1 MPSPRDHGHQTRPV
15 KHFPRSI
22 RWFLLIALAG
32 ASLQCNEDKLILPPE
47 GTPTDIE
54 LISGDHQTAVV
65 GTPLADSLIVRL
77 TDSKDR
83 PVADTLVTFK
93 LVGSNAGTDF
103 IPDTARTDTDGRAR
117 AKWVLGQTVGDQEVQ
132 AVLVAGTL
140 KVTFQATATAGPAT
154 TLTAVRGD
162 QQTGQVGTA
171 LADSLVVKVTDQFGN
186 PVSGFSVSW
195 SAHGGGTV
203 SAATVNTGANG
214 QAAVQRVLGN
224 TAGPQSAEA
233 DAAGLNGS
241 PLVFTHTAGA
251 GSATTMVK
259 DPVTDG
265 QFGVAG
271 LELTDSIVVI
281 VKDANGN
288 GVAGRSVLWTIAT
301 GGGTVN
307 PTTSTT
313 DTDGKA
319 FTRWTLGP
327 TAGTNTVNAASAN
340 LTPVTFTATATA
352 AQPSKIVAVSTV
364 TQSGAAGS
372 PVGAPPSV
380 KVTDANGNP
389 VQGETVTFTVT
400 AGGGTVSDGTA
411 SGTTTT
417 VATNSSGIATLS
429 DWTLGPTVGGNSVA
443 ASALDVS
450 NNPLT
455 GSPVFFNAT
464 GQAGAASKLAMSIQP
479 STSAQ
484 SGVVLAVQP
493 VIQLQDAL
501 GNPVA
506 QSGKQVTVSVTGGG
520 ATLAGTLTVS
530 TNANG
535 TATFSGLALSGP
547 VGSYTLTFTASG
559 LTSAVSGS
567 ILLSA
572 GAAARLIVATQP
584 SSSAQSGVPFA
595 QQPVIQVADVA
606 GNPVSSNGVSVT
618 AAIATGGGTLTGIA
632 TKTTNAQGLATFTD
646 LAISGTVGPRV
657 LNFSA
662 AGLSNA
668 SANVALTAGGAAT
681 LAIQAGDNQ
690 TATAGSQ
697 VAVDPA
703 VLVTD
708 GGGNPVA
715 GVAVTFA
722 VATGGGSI
730 GGANAVTDASGIAE
744 VGGWT
749 LGPITGPN
757 TLTATSAGLS
767 GSPVTFHATGTAG
780 SAGKLAIKTQPS
792 STAQSGARFAQ
803 QPAIQL
809 QDQNGNNL
817 QLNGVAISADV
828 SAGTLNGNTTVATVN
843 GVATFTNLSIT
854 GTIGNYT
861 LTFSGASLTGVTSN
875 SISLSAGAPAQLVVT
890 TQPSTQVQSGIAFP
904 QQPVVQIQ
912 DAAGNPASV
921 AKTILATL
929 RSGGGTLGGTT
940 SINTGGGSSVTF
952 TNLAVSGLVGPRTLL
967 FASGGLTSDTS
978 STFTVIAGNA
988 AQIAAA
994 SAVSQS
1000 APVGAPVT
1008 SAPSVVVKDGAGNPV
1023 AGVTVTFA
1031 ITQGGGSLNGA
1042 TQTTNASG
1050 VATVTDWT
1058 LGPLAGTNTVT
1069 ATATG
1074 SGISGNPVSF
1084 NATGTASG
1092 ATHLSITTQPS
1103 STAQSG
1109 AVFAAQPV
1117 IQLRDANGNAV
1128 SQAGVSVTVTASGG
1142 TLGGTASAT
1151 TNASGVATFSGLS
1164 ISGLVGSYTLTF
1176 QSTGLASV
1184 TSGNIALSAGA
1195 AATIATSA
1203 GDAQSAPVGMAVPID
1218 PAVLVTD
1225 GAGNPVAGRS
1235 VTFAVAT
1242 GGGSIT
1248 GGNAT
1253 TNASGIATVGS
1264 WTLGATAGPNTLTA
1278 TSAGL
1283 GGSPLTFTAT
1293 GTTGS
1298 ATQLAITTQPSATA
1312 QSGIDIAT
1320 QPVVRLRDGNGNN
1333 VSQANVD
1340 ITATV
1345 STGGTL
1351 AGTLTVPTNASGV
1364 ASFTDLAISGVVG
1377 NYTLSFDATGL
1388 TGATSST
1395 IALTAGTAAKL
1406 GVNRQ
1411 PSGTAQ
1417 SGVAIVVQ
1425 PRIQI
1430 QDAAGNSVSQAG
1442 TTITASFASGTGT
1455 LTNETATTSGA
1466 GLATFAGLAITGT
1479 VGSYTLQYDAGG
1491 LTGVSSNPIT
1501 LNPGPANH
1509 VTITVQPPPTASSGV
1524 ALSTQPVVQL
1534 RDGAGN
1540 AVSQGGTSITASIA
1554 SGTGGSLGNTVAT
1567 TDATGEATFSGLTLS
1582 GPAGNFT
1589 LRFGGTGLT
1598 AAVSNT
1604 IALGAGS
1611 GSVLFIQTQPGATA
1625 QNGVD
1630 FAQQPVIQLRDA
1642 SNNPV
1647 NQPGVV
1653 VSASILSGGGT
1664 LNGTTTATTNASGV
1678 ASFNDLAITGVVGSR
1693 TLIFSASGFVSATS
1707 SAINLTAGAA
1717 TQLGLTTQP
1726 SSSVQSGV
1734 VFPTQPVVQLK
1745 DQSGNNVSQSNVSVD
1760 VAIATG
1766 GGTLDGTFPINTD
1779 ASGQAAFTDLAITG
1793 TPGAHTLTFSSSGL
1807 SSVTSGSMSVTSGLP
1822 NHLSITTQP
1831 SATVQNSVAFPQQPA
1846 IQLRDGAGNPVSQNG
1861 VQVTASIAS
1870 GGGTIGGTATVNTN
1884 ASGLATFGNLK
1895 ITGTAGNRTL
1905 QFTSGTLTSVASGTI
1920 DIVAGAA
1927 ATIDVSA
1934 GDGQS
1939 ADAGTPVAVPPRV
1952 VVADV
1957 SGNPVSGVNVTFAV
1971 ATGGGSAVPTA
1982 PVATDVNGLAAVTS
1996 WTLGNN
2002 PGPNTLK
2009 ATSGG
2014 LSGSPVT
2021 FTATG
2026 VTGAPA
2032 QLTITTQPSSAAQN
2046 AIAFPRQPV
2055 LQLQDAAGNPVS
2067 QNGVQVTASIASG
2080 GGSLGGSTLTVN
2092 TDFNGVA
2099 TFPDLEIT
2107 GTVGNHTLNFASSG
2121 LTGATSST
2129 ISLVAGDPVS
2139 IVAQAG
2145 DNQSATVDQDVTT
2158 PPTVLV
2164 TDLSGNPVKDVTV
2177 DFAVESGGGSIAGQ
2191 HPKTDPN
2198 GLAGVSRW
2206 TLGTTSG
2213 TNTLSAT
2220 SGGLTG
2226 SPVIFTATG
2235 TPDVADAAQ
2244 STASVPNGTILVQT
2258 VITIQA
2264 RDQFGNALT
2273 SGGSDVE
2280 VTVTGTNS
2288 ANATVTDE
2296 GDGTYSATYLPVL
2309 PGADTITITLDGA
2322 QISGSP
2328 FTSNVGP

>member
-1 MPSPRDHGHQTRPV
+1 M
-15 KHFPRSI
+15 
-22 RWFLLIALAG
+22 
-32 ASLQCNEDKLILPPE
+32 
-47 GTPTDIE
+47 
-54 LISGDHQTAVV
+54 
-65 GTPLADSLIVRL
+65 
-77 TDSKDR
+77 
-83 PVADTLVTFK
+83 
-93 LVGSNAGTDF
+93 
-103 IPDTARTDTDGRAR
+103 
-117 AKWVLGQTVGDQEVQ
+117 
-132 AVLVAGTL
+132 
-140 KVTFQATATAGPAT
+140 
-154 TLTAVRGD
+154 
-162 QQTGQVGTA
+162 
-171 LADSLVVKVTDQFGN
+171 
-186 PVSGFSVSW
+186 
-195 SAHGGGTV
+195 
-203 SAATVNTGANG
+203 NTGANG

-233 DAAGLNGS
+233 AAAGLNGS
-241 PLVFTHTAGA
+241 PLVFTHTASA

-259 DPVTDG
+259 DPITDG
-265 QFGVAG
+265 QFGLVG
-271 LELTDSIVVI
+271 TELTDSIVVI

-288 GVAGRSVLWTIAT
+288 GVAGRSVLWTVGT
-301 GGGTVN
+301 GGGTVS

-340 LTPVTFTATATA
+340 LTPVTFTATANA
-352 AQPSKIVAVSTV
+352 SQPSKIVAVSTV
-364 TQSGAAGS
+364 TQSGTAGS

-411 SGTTTT
+411 SGTVTTI
-417 VATNSSGIATLS
+417 ATNSSGLATLS
-429 DWTLGPTVGGNSVA
+429 DWTLGPTAGNNSVA

-520 ATLAGTLTVS
+520 ATLAGNVTVS
-530 TNANG
+530 TNASG

-584 SSSAQSGVPFA
+584 SSSAQSGVPFV
-595 QQPVIQVADVA
+595 QQPAIQVADVA

-646 LAISGTVGPRV
+646 LAISGTAGPRV
-657 LNFSA
+657 LDFSA
-662 AGLSNA
+662 VGLTKV
-668 SANVALTAGGAAT
+668 SANVALTGGAAAT

-749 LGPITGPN
+749 LGSIAGPN

-792 STAQSGARFAQ
+792 STAQSGARIAQ

-817 QLNGVAISADV
+817 QTDGVAISADV

-854 GTIGNYT
+854 GTVGTYT
-861 LTFSGASLTGVTSN
+861 LTFSGNNLTGVTSSN
-875 SISLSAGAPAQLVVT
+875 IALSAGAATQLVVT
-890 TQPSTQVQSGIAFP
+890 TQPSDPVRSGIAFP

-952 TNLAVSGLVGPRTLL
+952 INLAVSGLVGPRTLL

-978 STFTVIAGNA
+978 STFTVLAGNA
-988 AQIAAA
+988 AQITAA
-994 SAVSQS
+994 SPVTQS
-1000 APVGAPVT
+1000 APVGTSVT

-1031 ITQGGGSLNGA
+1031 ITQGGGSLNGP

-1050 VATVTDWT
+1050 IATVSDWT

-1092 ATHLSITTQPS
+1092 ATQLSITTQPS

-1109 AVFAAQPV
+1109 AIFAAQPV

-1164 ISGLVGSYTLTF
+1164 ISGLVGGYTLTF
-1176 QSTGLASV
+1176 HSTGLTSV

-1203 GDAQSAPVGMAVPID
+1203 GDAQSAPVGTAVPID

-1225 GAGNPVAGRS
+1225 AAGNPVAGRS

-1283 GGSPLTFTAT
+1283 SGSPLTFTAT

-1345 STGGTL
+1345 STGGTIT
-1351 AGTLTVPTNASGV
+1351 GTLTVSTNASGI

-1388 TGATSST
+1388 TGATSTT

-1442 TTITASFASGTGT
+1442 ITITASFASGTGT
-1455 LTNETATTSGA
+1455 LTNATATTSGA

-1501 LNPGPANH
+1501 LNPGPANQ
-1509 VTITVQPPPTASSGV
+1509 VTITVQPPPTAASGV
-1524 ALSTQPVVQL
+1524 ALATQPVVQL

-1554 SGTGGSLGNTVAT
+1554 SGTGGSLSNTVAT

-1582 GPAGNFT
+1582 GSAGNFT

-1604 IALGAGS
+1604 VALGAGS

-1707 SAINLTAGAA
+1707 AAITLTAGAA
-1717 TQLGLTTQP
+1717 TQLALTTQP

-1745 DQSGNNVSQSNVSVD
+1745 DQSGNNVSQNNVSVD
-1760 VAIATG
+1760 AAIASG
-1766 GGTLDGTFPINTD
+1766 GGTLDGTFPINTN

-1807 SSVTSGSMSVTSGLP
+1807 SSVTSGSMSVTAGQA

-1831 SATVQNSVAFPQQPA
+1831 SATAQNSIAFPQQPT
-1846 IQLRDGAGNPVSQNG
+1846 IQLRDAAGNPVSQNG
-1861 VQVTASIAS
+1861 VQVTATIAS
-1870 GGGTIGGTATVNTN
+1870 GGGTIGGTSTVNTN
-1884 ASGLATFGNLK
+1884 ASGLATFGNLE
-1895 ITGTAGNRTL
+1895 INGTIGNRTL
-1905 QFTSGTLTSVASGTI
+1905 QFTSGTLNSATSGTI
-1920 DIVAGAA
+1920 NIVAGAA
-1927 ATIDVSA
+1927 TTIDVSA

-1939 ADAGTPVAVPPRV
+1939 TDAGTPVAVPPRV
-1952 VVADV
+1952 LVADV
-1957 SGNPVSGVNVTFAV
+1957 SGNPVGGVNVTFAV
-1971 ATGGGSAVPTA
+1971 ASGGGSVVPTTA
-1982 PVATDVNGLAAVTS
+1982 VATDANGLAAVTS

-2002 PGPNTLK
+2002 PGPNSLK

-2026 VTGAPA
+2026 NTGAPA
-2032 QLTITTQPSSAAQN
+2032 QFTITTQPSSTAQN

-2055 LQLQDAAGNPVS
+2055 LQLRDAAGNPVS
-2067 QNGVQVTASIASG
+2067 QNGVQVTATIASG

-2107 GTVGNHTLNFASSG
+2107 GTIGNHTLSFTSSG

-2129 ISLVAGDPVS
+2129 VSLVAGDPAS

-2164 TDLSGNPVKDVTV
+2164 TDVSGNPVKDVTV
-2177 DFAVESGGGSIAGQ
+2177 DFAIETGGGSVAGQ
-2191 HPKTDPN
+2191 HPKTDTN

-2206 TLGTTSG
+2206 TLGTVAG

-2220 SGGLTG
+2220 SSGLTG
-2226 SPVIFTATG
+2226 SPVTFTATG
-2235 TPDVADAAQ
+2235 TPDVADAGG
-2244 STASVPNGTILVQT
+2244 STANVPDGTISVQT

-2273 SGGSDVE
+2273 SGGSNVE
-2280 VTVTGTNS
+2280 VTVTGANS
-2288 ANATVTDE
+2288 ANATVTDN
-2296 GDGTYSATYLPVL
+2296 GNGTYSATYLPVQA
-2309 PGADTITITLDGA
+2309 GADTITITLDGG

-2328 FTSNVGP
+2328 FTSNVL